1 MKTIVTI
8 TRTSLAAIAL
18 FALTGTPSFSQ
29 DPAPAATAAT
39 APAEKPKPL
48 SAGDKKFIKDV
59 SKSFYFE
66 MQLANSA
73 KANGNSEAT
82 KKYGEQVNK
91 ELLKGWEELG
101 AIAKEKGE
109 MMPAELQGGD
119 KGSVERVK
127 KAKGDSFDKLF
138 FREILKEAKG
148 VARDFESAAKSANDP
163 GLKQFATTYLAIVK
177 GHVTEGDKAEKEST
191 KKK

>member
-1 MKTIVTI
+1 MNTILTAA
-8 TRTSLAAIAL
+8 RTSRAAVAL
-18 FALTGTPSFSQ
+18 LALTGAPSIAQ
-29 DPAPAATAAT
+29 EAAPAAPATT

-66 MQLANSA
+66 MQLASSA
-73 KANGNSEAT
+73 KTNGNSEAT
-82 KKYGEQVNK
+82 KKFAEQVNK

-101 AIAKEKGE
+101 VIAKEKGE
-109 MMPAELQGGD
+109 MMPAELSGGD
-119 KGSVERVK
+119 KGSAERVK
-127 KAKGDSFDKLF
+127 KAKGDGFDKLF

-148 VARDFESAAKSANDP
+148 VERDFESAAKSATDP
-163 GLKQFATTYLAIVK
+163 ALKQFATNYLAIVK
-177 GHVTEGDKAEKEST
+177 GHVTDGDKAEKEST